1 MTFTL
6 ILVGVY
12 FGMQVGTFAT
22 MDECKRAATAAQTV
36 APPKIVLLPHGY
48 ICVQSK

>member
-12 FGMQVGTFAT
+12 YAMPVGTFDT
-22 MDECKRAATAAQTV
+22 MDECKRAAASAQTV
-36 APPKIVLLPHGY
+36 VAPKIVLLPHGY
-48 ICVQSK
+48 ICVQTK

>member
-12 FGMQVGTFAT
+12 SAMQVGTFAT
-22 MDECKRAATAAQTV
+22 MDECKRAATASPNRHSAKNC
-36 APPKIVLLPHGY
+36 ACAAWLYLRAI
-48 ICVQSK
+48 